1 MKTFTYSLYPPCLC
15 MLYLP
20 HTAAYQVNR
29 SDIVYTMPNGVNY
42 FIEKKKNII
51 NISSV
56 DFFFVDI
63 NNNNNTFT
71 IIL

>member
-1 MKTFTYSLYPPCLC
+1 MNPPCLC

-42 FIEKKKNII
+42 FIEKKKKHYKHKLCG
-51 NISSV
+51 
-56 DFFFVDI
+56 FFFVDI
-63 NNNNNTFT
+63 NNNNNTFS
-71 IIL
+71 IILL